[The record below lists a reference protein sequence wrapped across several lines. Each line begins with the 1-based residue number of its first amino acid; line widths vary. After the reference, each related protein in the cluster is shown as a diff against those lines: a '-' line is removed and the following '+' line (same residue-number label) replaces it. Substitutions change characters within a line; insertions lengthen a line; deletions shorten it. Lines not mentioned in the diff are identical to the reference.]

1 MSHVALYGKIKLI
14 REYCDHCQVNTLVV
28 DGHRQCCGKQF
39 YKLIPVWDHAEPFM
53 FSQNNEA
60 NNFVASC
67 SYCNGWK
74 SSKIFQ
80 SLEEVKDY
88 VRARWEKKAQRTI

>member
-28 DGHRQCCGKQF
+28 DGHGQC
-39 YKLIPVWDHAEPFM
+39 
-53 FSQNNEA
+53 
-60 NNFVASC
+60 
-67 SYCNGWK
+67 
-74 SSKIFQ
+74 KIFQ
-80 SLEEVKDY
+80 SLDEVKDY